1 MLSRLWKTPP
11 WKNAD
16 WRVREQSIATITDRE
31 VLLDLAVR
39 DESADVR
46 VAAVRALP
54 DDGLKLRVAREGR
67 CERARR
73 EAISTMRDAASVHAC
88 VFDRTLP
95 AGLRKHA
102 AGLRPLAPGDWLRLA
117 GSSESEEMRAFALQ
131 AMPAEADAN
140 KLWDPG
146 LPVALK
152 LTILPRLTD
161 RVLLR
166 SIFDK
171 ETVREVRLA
180 ALRQIGDEAAVEKL
194 FYREEDVDMRQ
205 ALAGQV
211 HTESLL
217 FAMMDD
223 EREPKVRTALVQQF
237 SSEEAL
243 ARVAL
248 KDQDPQ
254 VRIAAIQR
262 TQSPATL
269 LEAAVRDADRRVR
282 LAALW
287 QAPDDALRAE
297 IARRSGDEQ
306 IRIVAAQAI
315 TSPDVL
321 ETLGSDGL
329 PDDLRWNAGRR
340 LGRFPVASLAA
351 IRSDWMLSQIASQD
365 VDEGVRE
372 TAVRMI
378 RQRETIDALA
388 RSMTHANT
396 RAVVEARQREIIGT
410 AGIRYVPVPGRPYVV
425 SAFPVTRGQVRTV
438 MGDPRGNTGDD
449 ASLPATG
456 MSPREIAAFCL
467 ALNQSDQ
474 LTYRLP
480 SFEEWRH
487 FVTAER
493 PNWFRDVR
501 MGTADPDE
509 VARIALHTGASGP
522 RPSDAAWPNPWGI
535 LDSLG
540 NVAVWVEDQI
550 GDASWI
556 RYLQKD
562 PLAEGGNG
570 GGEPRAEEFGLAAG
584 FCWSDRHVRM
594 DRSDRLVRIDALMG
608 AAKDR
613 VGFRLLRG
621 GGEGPGT
628 GKPFKLTFQPE
639 PRWGLSREAVTD
651 AVVATKLFTAQQME
665 QYWRVAPIM
674 LQSSTNYESL
684 RPMKRRLEL
693 CGLHVTVTV

>member
-1 MLSRLWKTPP
+1 MWKTPP

-16 WRVREQSIATITDRE
+16 WRVREQAVAAITDRE
-31 VLLDLAVR
+31 VLLDLALR
-39 DESADVR
+39 DDSAEVR
-46 VAAVRALP
+46 VAAARALP
-54 DDGLKLRVAREGR
+54 EDALKVRVVREGR

-73 EAISTMRDAASVHAC
+73 EAIGTMRDGASVLAC
-88 VFDRTLP
+88 VFDRALP
-95 AGLRKHA
+95 VEVRKTA
-102 AGLRPLAPGDWLRLA
+102 AQARPLAPADWLRLA
-117 GSSESEEMRAFALQ
+117 AANESEAMRAFALQ
-131 AMPAEADAN
+131 SMPAEADATR
-140 KLWDPG
+140 LWDSA
-146 LPVALK
+146 LPTALK
-152 LTILPRLTD
+152 LTIVPRLND
-161 RVLLR
+161 RALLR

-171 ETVREVRLA
+171 ETVREVRIA
-180 ALRQIGDEAAVEKL
+180 ALRRMGDETTVEKL
-194 FYREEDVDMRQ
+194 FYREEDIEMRQ
-205 ALAGQV
+205 ALAGEV
-211 HTESLL
+211 RTESLL

-223 EREPKVRTALVQQF
+223 EREPKVRTALVQQL
-237 SSEEAL
+237 STEEAL

-248 KDQDPQ
+248 RDQDPQ

-262 TQSPATL
+262 TQSHATL

-306 IRIVAAQAI
+306 IRIVAAQAVS
-315 TSPDVL
+315 SPEVL
-321 ETLGSDGL
+321 ETLCADGL
-329 PDDLRWNAGRR
+329 PEDLRWNAGRR

-351 IRSDWMLSQIASQD
+351 IRSDWMLAQIASQD
-365 VDEGVRE
+365 PDEGVRE
-372 TAVRMI
+372 TAVRLI
-378 RQRETIDALA
+378 RQRETLDALA

-396 RAVVEARQREIIGT
+396 RIVVEARQHEIIGT

-425 SAFPVTRGQVRTV
+425 SAFPITRGQVRTV
-438 MGDPRGNTGDD
+438 LGDPRGNTGED
-449 ASLPATG
+449 ANLPATG
-456 MSPREIAAFCL
+456 MSPKEIAAFCL
-467 ALNQSDQ
+467 ALNQTDQ

-487 FVTAER
+487 FATAER

-501 MGTADPDE
+501 MGTADPEE
-509 VARIALHTGASGP
+509 VARIAMHTGASGP
-522 RPSDAAWPNPWGI
+522 RPFDAAWPNPWGI
-535 LDSLG
+535 LDALG

-570 GGEPRAEEFGLAAG
+570 GDARAEEFGLAAG

-613 VGFRLLRG
+613 VGFRLLRS
-621 GGEGPGT
+621 GGEGPGL
-628 GKPFKLTFQPE
+628 GKPFKLTLQPE
-639 PRWGLSREAVTD
+639 PRWGLSREAATD
-651 AVVATKLFTAQQME
+651 AVAATKLFTAQQME
-665 QYWRVAPIM
+665 QYFRVAPIM